1 MKYQRGGHGSGY
13 EAAGY
18 SYSAPEYS
26 YPEDLLGDDATFEK
40 VIDLIADRVLKKQLK
55 DLYMFSDIDSTI
67 KIKIFNKE
75 DVESYIK
82 GVSIKLLS
90 KPHIEYYIWDY
101 YKKYLDKRKRGS
113 SSEWKASDKE
123 KEYVEEVITRL
134 NLEQYSTPESL
145 LNYYKTEFIP
155 KFCSEV
161 NKDGSRIP
169 FCAQFLNDSKINDKS
184 NWVWWQYDNT
194 RVKGKTMRGFINHR
208 LHSSIKNRKRFM
220 EPTNEE
226 KETGKKNLIRTKKN
240 LLRRGAK
247 PKTISMTFGLKKK
260 LAYPENADNV
270 NWNKWGSSIE
280 DPRSVAK
287 GGRKTRK
294 NKK

>member
-13 EAAGY
+13 EAVGY
-18 SYSAPEYS
+18 SYSPPEYS

-40 VIDLIADRVLKKQLK
+40 VIDLIADRVLKKQIQ
-55 DLYMFSDIDSTI
+55 DRNIFSNIDN
-67 KIKIFNKE
+67 KIRRKIFDKE

-82 GVSIKLLS
+82 GVSIRLLS
-90 KPHIEYYIWDY
+90 KPEFEYYIWDY

-113 SSEWKASDKE
+113 SSQWKASDKE

-155 KFCSEV
+155 TFCAEV

-184 NWVWWQYDNT
+184 NWIWWKHDNYNT
-194 RVKGKTMRGFINHR
+194 RVKGKTMRGYINHR
-208 LHSSIKNRKRFM
+208 LSLNKNRKGYFAQ
-220 EPTNEE
+220 
-226 KETGKKNLIRTKKN
+226 NLIRTKKN
-240 LLRRGAK
+240 LLRKGAK

-260 LAYPENADNV
+260 LAYPENANNV